1 MISSSS
7 DLYFLA
13 ANASLALMEEAF
25 LAPKPGLVDRRS
37 SGSHADMDL
46 NLMERSAQCLE
57 PFFLEMAKV
66 SWGRRAD
73 TALREEI
80 GLIGREAEAQML
92 SVTGGVNTHKG
103 AIWSLG
109 LCCSVLASHR
119 MNTSRRRFFQDVA
132 KLASTEDSRASS
144 HKTTHSQAVKQLHG
158 LTGAKEEAQE
168 GFPHIVY
175 ASLPM
180 LHHSRKSG
188 CSEESARINSLLAL
202 TASLNDTCVAY
213 RGGLE
218 ALRGLQKKSREFLH
232 AGGLESKDGER
243 LLEELDT
250 WSRARRVSPGGAADL
265 LATTLFID
273 KFSSIRIN

>member
-1 MISSSS
+1 MNSSFS
-7 DLYFLA
+7 DLHFLA
-13 ANASLALMEEAF
+13 ANASLALIEEAF

-37 SGSHADMDL
+37 SGSHSDMDL
-46 NLMERSAQCLE
+46 TLMERSAQCLE

-66 SWGRRAD
+66 SWGREVDAV
-73 TALREEI
+73 LREEI
-80 GLIGREAEAQML
+80 GLIGREAEARML

-109 LCCSVLASHR
+109 LCSSVLASHQ
-119 MNTSRRRFFQDVA
+119 MNTSKRRFFQDIA
-132 KLASTEDSRASS
+132 KLASTEDRKASS
-144 HKTTHSQAVKQLHG
+144 QKPTHGQTVKQLHG
-158 LTGAKEEAQE
+158 LTGAKEEAQG

-180 LHHSRKSG
+180 LHHSRKRG
-188 CSEESARINSLLAL
+188 CSEESARINCLLAL

-213 RGGLE
+213 RGGIE
-218 ALRGLQKKSREFLH
+218 ALRGLQKKSREFLQ
-232 AGGLESKDGER
+232 AGGLESKNGER
-243 LLEELDT
+243 ILEEHDI